1 LLVSRQA
8 SATPLS
14 AFPLS
19 AILSF
24 RLSAIFPIFTPMR
37 WKIHL
42 SYLGTAY
49 CGWQRQPG
57 DPSVQQTLEEAFSLI
72 LRQHVEIVGCGRTD
86 TGVHA
91 RNYVAHADIQDI
103 EPTDKVLYQLNAVL
117 PHDIAL
123 QSIEETG
130 ANFHARF
137 DAVERHYQY
146 FLHFYK
152 DPFARNQSHYFQHH
166 TDINQVAMQE
176 AASMLLMYQHF
187 QPFCKTG
194 SDADHFKCNLT
205 ESRWTF
211 DMDHA
216 VYSIKANRF
225 LRGMVRLVV
234 GACLNVGLGKITVDQ
249 LNESMD
255 LQTLIPH
262 AWSVP
267 AEGLF
272 LENVTY

>member
-1 LLVSRQA
+1 
-8 SATPLS
+8 
-14 AFPLS
+14 
-19 AILSF
+19 
-24 RLSAIFPIFTPMR
+24 MR

-42 SYLGTAY
+42 NYLGTVY

-72 LRQHVEIVGCGRTD
+72 LRQPVEIVGCGRTD

-91 RNYVAHADIQDI
+91 RNYIAHADIQDA
-103 EPTDKVLYQLNAVL
+103 EPTDKLLYQINAVL
-117 PHDIAL
+117 PQDIAL
-123 QSIEETG
+123 QSIEETD

-146 FLHFYK
+146 YIHFYK
-152 DPFARNQSHYFQHH
+152 DPFARNQSYYFQHH
-166 TDINQVAMQE
+166 AELDQAAMQE
-176 AASMLLMYQHF
+176 ASSMLLMYQHF

-194 SDADHFKCNLT
+194 SDADHFKCNMT
-205 ESRWTF
+205 ESKWTF
-211 DMDHA
+211 DKDHA

-234 GACLNVGLGKITVDQ
+234 GANLNVGLGKITVDQ
-249 LNESMD
+249 LSESMD
-255 LQTLIPH
+255 LQILVPH

-272 LENVTY
+272 LENVWYAKK